1 VVVENGGMRI
11 AVAGASGMIG
21 TALTADLEAAGHE
34 VVRLVRREPP
44 GPGEVRWDPTDGS
57 LDVDAL
63 GAVDAL
69 VNVAGATIDRR
80 WTRRAKEEIV
90 ESRVP
95 TTRLLAQTAASL
107 EPRPALLVSSAIG
120 VYGVGGSRGEEELTE
135 ESSAGTGFLAEL
147 VEAWEAAADPA
158 RSAGARVVHLR
169 TSPVLSRRGGL
180 LKRMSLPF
188 RLGLGGRI
196 GDGRQWWSWIELDD
210 VVAGY
215 RHALTS
221 DLAGVVNLTSP
232 NPVRNEE
239 FVRALGRALHRPTV
253 LPTPTFGIKL
263 LFGEEAMREAVLYGL
278 RVVPARLQAEGFEFR
293 HPQLDGALA
302 AALAE

>member
-1 VVVENGGMRI
+1 
-11 AVAGASGMIG
+11 APLATGA
-21 TALTADLEAAGHE
+21 
-34 VVRLVRREPP
+34 
-44 GPGEVRWDPTDGS
+44 
-57 LDVDAL
+57 
-63 GAVDAL
+63 
-69 VNVAGATIDRR
+69 
-80 WTRRAKEEIV
+80 
-90 ESRVP
+90 
-95 TTRLLAQTAASL
+95 
-107 EPRPALLVSSAIG
+107 
-120 VYGVGGSRGEEELTE
+120 
-135 ESSAGTGFLAEL
+135 
-147 VEAWEAAADPA
+147 
-158 RSAGARVVHLR
+158 
-169 TSPVLSRRGGL
+169 VLSRGGGV

-263 LFGEEAMREAVLYGL
+263 LFGEGAMREAVLYGL

-302 AALAE
+302 AALA

>member
-1 VVVENGGMRI
+1 MRI

-21 TALTADLEAAGHE
+21 SALTADLEGAGHE
-34 VVRLVRREPP
+34 VVRLVRREAR
-44 GPGEVRWDPTDGS
+44 GPGEVRWDPADGS
-57 LDVDAL
+57 LDMEEL
-63 GAVDAL
+63 GSVDAL

-80 WTRRAKEEIV
+80 WTQRTKEEIV

-95 TTRLLAQTAASL
+95 TTRLLAQTAAAL
-107 EPRPALLVSSAIG
+107 DPRPALVVASAVG
-120 VYGVGGSRGEEELTE
+120 VYGIGGSRGEEELTE
-135 ESSAGTGFLAEL
+135 ESSPGSGFLAEL
-147 VEAWEAAADPA
+147 VQAWEAAAEPA
-158 RSAGARVVHLR
+158 RAAGARVVHLR
-169 TSPVLSRRGGL
+169 TSPILSGRGGL
-180 LKRMSLPF
+180 LKRMGLPF
-188 RLGLGGRI
+188 KLGLGGRI
-196 GDGRQWWSWIELDD
+196 ADGRQWWSWIELDD

-215 RHALTS
+215 RYALTS
-221 DLAGVVNLTSP
+221 DLACVVNLTSP

-253 LPTPTFGIKL
+253 IPTPTFGIRL

>member
-1 VVVENGGMRI
+1 MRI

-21 TALTADLEAAGHE
+21 AALTADLDAAGHE
-34 VVRLVRREPP
+34 VVRLVRREPR
-44 GPGEVRWDPTDGS
+44 GPGEVRWDPADGS
-57 LDVDAL
+57 LDPDAL

-69 VNVAGATIDRR
+69 VNVAGSTIDRR

-107 EPRPALLVSSAIG
+107 EPRPALVVSSAIG
-120 VYGVGGSRGEEELTE
+120 VYGIGGSRGEEELTE
-135 ESSAGTGFLAEL
+135 ESSPGTGFLAEL
-147 VEAWEAAADPA
+147 VQAWEAAADPA
-158 RSAGARVVHLR
+158 RAAGARVVHLR
-169 TSPVLSRRGGL
+169 TSPVLSRGGGL

-188 RLGLGGRI
+188 KLGLGGRI
-196 GDGRQWWSWIELDD
+196 ADGRQWWSWIELDD

-221 DLAGVVNLTSP
+221 DLDGVVNLTSP

-239 FVRALGRALHRPTV
+239 FVRSLGRALHRPTV
-253 LPTPTFGIKL
+253 LPTPTLGIRL
-263 LFGEEAMREAVLYGL
+263 LFGDEATKEAVLYGL
-278 RVVPARLQAEGFEFR
+278 RVLPARLQAEGFEFH
-293 HPQLDGALA
+293 HPELDHALA
-302 AALAE
+302 AALAD